1 MLWQAR
7 WLHAWSLPRKP
18 DDLSLIPRTHIK
30 VEGETDS
37 TELSS
42 DRHMPCG
49 VLMCTITHNNVFD
62 VYVYLHAY
70 ICICVPFAYLVPTEV
85 RGGHQILLI
94 WSYRWL
100 GTTMWSL
107 GTKARPAARA
117 ARLNSCAVSPA
128 LGFLTTLSHI

>member
-1 MLWQAR
+1 MINQSKNGIENLQIQMIKINLRKAYQNKYLHAEKREYEYHVLWQAR
-7 WLHAWSLPRKP
+7 WLNVWSLPHKP

-70 ICICVPFAYLVPTEV
+70 MCTICM
-85 RGGHQILLI
+85 
-94 WSYRWL
+94 S
-100 GTTMWSL
+100 GTHRSQRRASDSL
-107 GTKARPAARA
+107 D
-117 ARLNSCAVSPA
+117 LE
-128 LGFLTTLSHI
+128 L